1 MAQQSQQHSFLSV
14 SCSNLDSSENQ
25 LATMWGAFTKCKPY
39 IENGTRLENMSW
51 RLWQYQRQPTN
62 YIDNTTIKRFITSVL
77 LSPVNVHDAYS
88 HEVAQPT
95 QKCYTPTTTTT
106 MAPAEPKSATSSFI
120 VVNEKVKADD
130 LQTKEQQHDDDDDDN
145 DDNDAY
151 EDDEYEDDEDYY
163 LSDDLYDDEDDDLY
177 DDDEEQEEGD
187 HTDDVKAN
195 PSQIKEE
202 NQFNHDFKKTQ
213 PRPTTPRRSLLS
225 DLLGRVSSP
234 PSLLSNSTCSF
245 TTNNSLTED
254 ESSSASSSSSAS
266 TSSSTTTNNTTNTTK
281 YNTNHSSKIALNTQH
296 HPFTTNTTNDLSEI
310 RWRESFHGW

>member
-1 MAQQSQQHSFLSV
+1 MAHQSQQCSFLSV

-25 LATMWGAFTKCKPY
+25 LATMWGAFAKCKPF

-77 LSPVNVHDAYS
+77 LSPVSVHDAYS
-88 HEVAQPT
+88 HEVAQHT

-106 MAPAEPKSATSSFI
+106 MAPAELESATSSFI
-120 VVNEKVKADD
+120 VVDDKAKADD
-130 LQTKEQQHDDDDDDN
+130 MPAKEQQDEQHGDDDDDDN
-145 DDNDAY
+145 DDTY

-177 DDDEEQEEGD
+177 EDDHVDN
-187 HTDDVKAN
+187 VKAN

-202 NQFNHDFKKTQ
+202 SQFNHDFKKMQ

-266 TSSSTTTNNTTNTTK
+266 TSSSTTTNNTTTK
-281 YNTNHSSKIALNTQH
+281 YTTNHPSKIALNTQH
-296 HPFTTNTTNDLSEI
+296 HPFTNNTTNDLSEI

>member
-14 SCSNLDSSENQ
+14 SCGNLDSSENQ

-88 HEVAQPT
+88 HEVAQPI
-95 QKCYTPTTTTT
+95 QKCCTPTTTTA
-106 MAPAEPKSATSSFI
+106 MAPAEPKSATSSF
-120 VVNEKVKADD
+120 VVVDEKVKADD
-130 LQTKEQQHDDDDDDN
+130 MQAKEQPDEQHDDDD
-145 DDNDAY
+145 DAY

-177 DDDEEQEEGD
+177 DDDQEEEND
-187 HTDDVKAN
+187 HVDDVKA
-195 PSQIKEE
+195 SRIKEE
-202 NQFNHDFKKTQ
+202 SQFNHDFRKMQ

-266 TSSSTTTNNTTNTTK
+266 TSSSTTTTNTTNTTK
-281 YNTNHSSKIALNTQH
+281 YTSKIALNTQH
-296 HPFTTNTTNDLSEI
+296 HPFTTTNTTNDLSEI

>member
-14 SCSNLDSSENQ
+14 SCSNLDFSENQ

-88 HEVAQPT
+88 HEVAQPA

-106 MAPAEPKSATSSFI
+106 MAPAELKSATSSFI
-120 VVNEKVKADD
+120 VVDEKVKTDD
-130 LQTKEQQHDDDDDDN
+130 MQAKEQQDEQHD
-145 DDNDAY
+145 DAY

-177 DDDEEQEEGD
+177 DDDQEDD
-187 HTDDVKAN
+187 HVDDVKA
-195 PSQIKEE
+195 SQIKEE
-202 NQFNHDFKKTQ
+202 SQFNHDFKKMQ

-266 TSSSTTTNNTTNTTK
+266 TSSSTTTNNTANATK
-281 YNTNHSSKIALNTQH
+281 YNTSHTSKIALNTQH
-296 HPFTTNTTNDLSEI
+296 QPFTTNTAHDLSEI

>member
-1 MAQQSQQHSFLSV
+1 MAQQAQQHSFLSV
-14 SCSNLDSSENQ
+14 SCSNLESSENQ
-25 LATMWGAFTKCKPY
+25 LATLWGAFTKCKPY

-88 HEVAQPT
+88 HEVAQPA

-106 MAPAEPKSATSSFI
+106 MAPAEPKSATFSFI
-120 VVNEKVKADD
+120 VVDDKVNKADD
-130 LQTKEQQHDDDDDDN
+130 LQAKEPHDDD
-145 DDNDAY
+145 
-151 EDDEYEDDEDYY
+151 DDEYEDDEDYY
-163 LSDDLYDDEDDDLY
+163 LSDDLYDDDLY
-177 DDDEEQEEGD
+177 DEDDQEEEHD
-187 HTDDVKAN
+187 HVDDVKAN
-195 PSQIKEE
+195 PSQIRKES
-202 NQFNHDFKKTQ
+202 QFNHDFRKMQ

-245 TTNNSLTED
+245 TTNSSLTED
-254 ESSSASSSSSAS
+254 ESSSSASSSSSSAS
-266 TSSSTTTNNTTNTTK
+266 TSSSTTTNTTK
-281 YNTNHSSKIALNTQH
+281 YNTNHSSKIASTTQH
-296 HPFTTNTTNDLSEI
+296 HPFTTNTDPSEI

>member
-14 SCSNLDSSENQ
+14 SCSNLNSSQDQ
-25 LATMWGAFTKCKPY
+25 LATMWSAFTKCKPF

-88 HEVAQPT
+88 HEVPQPA
-95 QKCYTPTTTTT
+95 QKCYTPTTTTA
-106 MAPAEPKSATSSFI
+106 MAPEPKSATSSFI
-120 VVNEKVKADD
+120 VVDDKAKADD
-130 LQTKEQQHDDDDDDN
+130 LEAKEEQDDE
-145 DDNDAY
+145 Y
-151 EDDEYEDDEDYY
+151 DDEYEDDEDYY
-163 LSDDLYDDEDDDLY
+163 LSDDLYDDDDDDLY
-177 DDDEEQEEGD
+177 EEEEEEDDRD
-187 HTDDVKAN
+187 HDVKAN
-195 PSQIKEE
+195 PSQTKKES
-202 NQFNHDFKKTQ
+202 QFNHDFRKMQ

-245 TTNNSLTED
+245 TTNNSMTED

-266 TSSSTTTNNTTNTTK
+266 TSSSTTTTTNTTNTTK
-281 YNTNHSSKIALNTQH
+281 HNTNHTSKIALNTQH

>member
-14 SCSNLDSSENQ
+14 SCSNLESSENQ
-25 LATMWGAFTKCKPY
+25 LATMWGAFAKCKPY

-95 QKCYTPTTTTT
+95 QKCYTPTTT
-106 MAPAEPKSATSSFI
+106 MAPAELESATSSFI
-120 VVNEKVKADD
+120 VVDETAKADD
-130 LQTKEQQHDDDDDDN
+130 MQAKEQQNEARSN
-145 DDNDAY
+145 DEAAY

-163 LSDDLYDDEDDDLY
+163 LSDDLYDDDDDDLY
-177 DDDEEQEEGD
+177 DDDEQEEDD
-187 HTDDVKAN
+187 HVDDVKAN
-195 PSQIKEE
+195 PPHTREE
-202 NQFNHDFKKTQ
+202 SQFNHDFRKMQ

-225 DLLGRVSSP
+225 DLLGRVSPP
-234 PSLLSNSTCSF
+234 PSLLTNSTCSF

-254 ESSSASSSSSAS
+254 ESSSTSSSSSAS
-266 TSSSTTTNNTTNTTK
+266 TSSSTTTTNSTTNTTK
-281 YNTNHSSKIALNTQH
+281 YNTNHTSKIALNTQH